1 MQKQNKALKNIDME
15 EISRNKTQEI
25 AMQILSSFL
34 ICQDEGIVINIEQT
48 FEDFL
53 NMSYEDTPIFLK
65 EIIIKA
71 LKYEKETI
79 SLISQYLKNR
89 KFSRLNTCIK
99 AILILAVTNFKY
111 IEGMNK
117 NIAINI
123 AVELAK
129 KYGEKDDYKFVN
141 AILDN
146 CLKNE

>member
-1 MQKQNKALKNIDME
+1 ME

-34 ICQDEGIVINIEQT
+34 ICQDEGVVINIEQT

-53 NMSYEDTPIFLK
+53 GMSYEETPTFLK

-71 LKYEKETI
+71 LKNEKETI
-79 SLISQYLKNR
+79 TLISKYLKNW

-129 KYGEKDDYKFVN
+129 KYGEKEDYKFVN

>member
-1 MQKQNKALKNIDME
+1 ME

>member
-1 MQKQNKALKNIDME
+1 ME

-34 ICQDEGIVINIEQT
+34 ICQEEGIVINIEQT

-53 NMSYEDTPIFLK
+53 GMSYEETPTFLK
-65 EIIIKA
+65 EIIIKS
-71 LKYEKETI
+71 LKNEQEII
-79 SLISQYLKNR
+79 SLISQYLKNW

>member
-1 MQKQNKALKNIDME
+1 ME

-34 ICQDEGIVINIEQT
+34 ICQEEGIVINIEQT

-53 NMSYEDTPIFLK
+53 GMSYEETPTFLK
-65 EIIIKA
+65 EIIIKS
-71 LKYEKETI
+71 LKNEQEII
-79 SLISQYLKNR
+79 SLISQYLKNW

-146 CLKNE
+146 CLKK

>member
-1 MQKQNKALKNIDME
+1 ME
-15 EISRNKTQEI
+15 ELSRNKTQEI
-25 AMQILSSFL
+25 AMQILSSFI
-34 ICQDEGIVINIEQT
+34 ICQEQDIVINIEET
-48 FEDFL
+48 FEEVL
-53 NMSYEDTPIFLK
+53 GCSYDDAPLFLK

-71 LKYEKETI
+71 LKNEKEI
-79 SLISQYLKNR
+79 IELISKYLKNW

-99 AILILAVTNFKY
+99 AILILAVTNFKF

-123 AVELAK
+123 AVELSK

-141 AILDN
+141 GVLDN

>member
-1 MQKQNKALKNIDME
+1 MLKINKNIME

-34 ICQDEGIVINIEQT
+34 ICQDEGVVINIEQT

-53 NMSYEDTPIFLK
+53 GMSYEETPTFLK

-71 LKYEKETI
+71 LKNEKETI
-79 SLISQYLKNR
+79 TLISKYLKNW

-129 KYGEKDDYKFVN
+129 KYGEKEDYKFVN